1 MIHIDESASTYF
13 RKLLAQQNLE
23 GLGIRM
29 RAVAPGT
36 PKGDCKLE
44 FCEAGEIGGDDY
56 QIDLDGFVL
65 VVDAASMPFL
75 EEAEVSYS
83 ANATGGELKIRAPR
97 LKTAAPA
104 AGASLIERVQYV
116 LDAEINPGVAAH
128 GGKVSLVEVRADGAV
143 VLRMGGGCQGCGSAD
158 ATLKHG
164 IERTLKSRLPEVTAV
179 IDATDHAQGDRPYYQ
194 RHQHGRSAIA

>member
-1 MIHIDESASTYF
+1 MIHIEESASTYF
-13 RKLLAQQNLE
+13 RKLLAQQNIE

-44 FCEAGEIGGDDY
+44 FCESGEIGGDDY

-65 VVDAASMPFL
+65 VVDSASMPFL

-164 IERTLKSRLPEVTAV
+164 IERTLKTRLPEVTAV